1 MVTPQAAHI
10 SGALYAV
17 KKKVTFDTNAKPTDP
32 VVEATIAAGCYV
44 TYASVSLREAGDT
57 DFEVELKK
65 YDRVPE
71 LAVWDESDWDEA
83 RWADEPSSERLE
95 NILNVIS
102 NGSFPKTRTHLTEG
116 QLRQLRDA
124 MILEAHCAA
133 EHDIFVTSDAKGFV
147 NDSHREKLQ
156 TLLGTRI
163 MTPPEFLAELAK

>member
-17 KKKVTFDTNAKPTDP
+17 KKKVTFDTNAKPTDR
-32 VVEATIAAGCYV
+32 VVEAAIAAGCYV

-71 LAVWDESDWDEA
+71 LAVWDESDWNEA

-102 NGSFPKTRTHLTEG
+102 NGSFPKISISTQTATTATDQSSSLLAVRN
-116 QLRQLRDA
+116 RDP
-124 MILEAHCAA
+124 
-133 EHDIFVTSDAKGFV
+133 TSLAG
-147 NDSHREKLQ
+147 SP
-156 TLLGTRI
+156 TLLAAADRKLCDR
-163 MTPPEFLAELAK
+163 PLVDA